1 MFIGLAPMEGVV
13 DHIVRD
19 LLTRI
24 GGVDQCTTEFVRVTD
39 RELPDHV
46 FYRYCPELLHK
57 GVTGSGVP
65 VFVQLLGSRPE
76 MMALNA
82 QKAVGL
88 GALGIDLNF
97 GCPAKTVNRHDGGAS
112 LLKDPDRLFRVV
124 NAVRQAV
131 PKEVPVT
138 AKVRLGFDHKE
149 FAIQIARA
157 VCDGGAH
164 SITIHARTR
173 AELYRPPA
181 HWEYISKMREAI
193 NIPVLANGDIWN
205 LEDYKRCK
213 LVSGCNLFAIGR
225 PLIARPDLA
234 LLIKAFEKNE
244 SAVPMDWKNL
254 NRQWFFPMISRYKD
268 EFSEHFALCKA
279 KQWLRQLGL
288 TYPEA
293 QQLFQEVKILAGLD
307 LLQERL
313 NPNKGSNDTQNDSV
327 QKAMKGGL

>member
-57 GVTGSGVP
+57 GVTRSGVP

-82 QKAVGL
+82 QKAVGI

-131 PKEVPVT
+131 PKAVPVT

-157 VCDGGAH
+157 VCDGGAQ
-164 SITIHARTR
+164 SLTIHARTR

-193 NIPVLANGDIWN
+193 KIPVLANGDIWN

-213 LVSGCNLFAIGR
+213 SVSGCNLFAIGR

-234 LLIKAFEKNE
+234 LQIKAFEKNE
-244 SAVPMDWKNL
+244 STVPMDWKHF
-254 NRQWFFPMISRYKD
+254 NRQWFLPMISRYKD
-268 EFSEHFALCKA
+268 EFTEHFALCKA
-279 KQWLRQLGL
+279 KQWLRQLAL
-288 TYPEA
+288 TYPVAE
-293 QQLFQEVKILAGLD
+293 QLFQEVKVFSSLS
-307 LLQERL
+307 LLEEKL
-313 NPNKGSNDTQNDSV
+313 NPDNGSTSAQIDRV
-327 QKAMKGGL
+327 QDAMKGT

>member
-57 GVTGSGVP
+57 GATKTGVP
-65 VFVQLLGSRPE
+65 VFVQLLGSHPE
-76 MMALNA
+76 TMALNA
-82 QKAVGL
+82 QKAVGI

-112 LLKDPDRLFRVV
+112 LLKDPNRLFKVV

-131 PKEVPVT
+131 PRSIPVT

-149 FAIQIARA
+149 FAIQIASA
-157 VCDGGAH
+157 VCDGGAQ
-164 SITIHARTR
+164 SLTIHARTR

-193 NIPVLANGDIWN
+193 KIPVLANGDIWN
-205 LEDYKRCK
+205 LEDYNRCK

-234 LLIKAFEKNE
+234 LQIKAFEKNE
-244 SAVPMDWKNL
+244 SAAPMDWKIFNH
-254 NRQWFFPMISRYKD
+254 QWFLPMINRYKN
-268 EFSEHFALCKA
+268 EFSEHYALCKT
-279 KQWLRQLGL
+279 KQWLRQLAL
-288 TYPEA
+288 TYPTA
-293 QQLFQEVKILAGLD
+293 QHLFQEVKALSKLESAEEKLH
-307 LLQERL
+307 
-313 NPNKGSNDTQNDSV
+313 SC
-327 QKAMKGGL
+327 